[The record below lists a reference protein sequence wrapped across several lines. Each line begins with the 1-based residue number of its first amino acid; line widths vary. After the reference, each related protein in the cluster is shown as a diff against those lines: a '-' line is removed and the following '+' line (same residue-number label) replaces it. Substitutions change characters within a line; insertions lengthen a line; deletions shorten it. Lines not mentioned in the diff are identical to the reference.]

1 MYASVCLV
9 FFFSSRRRHTSCSLL
24 TGVQTCALPISLY
37 SPEHL
42 THGHSASG
50 NRNQVR
56 SSVTSLIG
64 PLSLPPAETSVG
76 VFLNPNFEKSVRV
89 RKALDR
95 TSVVSGTRVS
105 ARVDIGGRRFIKKK
119 QQES

>member
-1 MYASVCLV
+1 MIPRPPRATRTDTVVPYTTLFRS
-9 FFFSSRRRHTSCSLL
+9 
-24 TGVQTCALPISLY
+24 
-37 SPEHL
+37 HL

-89 RKALDR
+89 RKAFFLLASDAGYCET
-95 TSVVSGTRVS
+95 TSRARVS
-105 ARVDIGGRRFIKKK
+105 SKEGSMKDCHSLPAACPYRSTTSK
-119 QQES
+119 